1 VNGDGGRPGDPD
13 RNGSVLPVVGLAVAV
28 TGLHL
33 LGRGELAAPPVGS
46 LTGLQGWLETRSPVG
61 AALAVVRLAALA
73 VGYHLL
79 AAMALATLA
88 RRRDRVV
95 VAAGAARAAV
105 PALRHLVGA
114 VAGLSLSAATTAT
127 ATAAPGVPGAASDA
141 TGTEPAPAAAPTT
154 ATLTNLTVGT
164 VTLGRLDVDRRDPAG
179 HVTLERL
186 DPAPTDPTDPTEQPS
201 TATPH
206 GPAAAGRTHVVVPG
220 DHLWA
225 LADAELAAGAAVPP
239 TGVAVDDYWM
249 RVIRANPQL
258 GDPDLLFPGEVVV
271 LPPVPGR

>member
-1 VNGDGGRPGDPD
+1 
-13 RNGSVLPVVGLAVAV
+13 VLPVVGLAVAV
-28 TGLHL
+28 TGLHI

-95 VAAGAARAAV
+95 MAAGAARVAV

-114 VAGLSLSAATTAT
+114 VAGLTLSAATTAT
-127 ATAAPGVPGAASDA
+127 ATAAPGVPGAASDP
-141 TGTEPAPAAAPTT
+141 TGTGPAPAATPTT

-164 VTLGRLDVDRRDPAG
+164 ATLGRLDVERRDPAG

-186 DPAPTDPTDPTEQPS
+186 DPTRPTDPTHPSDPSEQPS

-225 LADAELAAGAAVPP
+225 LADAELATGATAPP
-239 TGVAVDDYWM
+239 TGVAVDDYWL